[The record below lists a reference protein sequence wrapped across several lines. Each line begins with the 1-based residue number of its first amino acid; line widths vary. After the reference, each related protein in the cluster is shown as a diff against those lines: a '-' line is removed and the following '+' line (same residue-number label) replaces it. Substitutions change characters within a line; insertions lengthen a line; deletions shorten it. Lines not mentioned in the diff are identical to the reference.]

1 MCGEIEE
8 WQEVKQVDVRLT
20 TSGAQTTVQL
30 PLLIERVE
38 QIRLDES
45 LFVGFNGGASAAV
58 YLDFRSN
65 GISSVSANNENRPG
79 CMLQVDVLNPHA
91 VYQRPKVLGN
101 GSFMTTNSFEIAIR
115 LPTGVPVLFT
125 ECALSLT
132 FVCRKGENAL
142 SEVRRMKAAMLPPP
156 SIKDG
161 IAYNSF
167 GN

>member
-20 TSGAQTTVQL
+20 TSGTATTVQL

-38 QIRLDES
+38 QVRLDEIM
-45 LFVGFNGGASAAV
+45 FVGFNGGASAAV
-58 YLDFRSN
+58 YLDFRTN
-65 GISSVSANNENRPG
+65 GINSASANNENRPG
-79 CMLQVDVLNPHA
+79 CMIQVDVLNPHTA
-91 VYQRPKVLGN
+91 YQRPKVLGN
-101 GSFMTTNSFEIAIR
+101 GNFMTTNSFEIAIR

-125 ECALSLT
+125 EAALSLT
-132 FVCRKGENAL
+132 FVCRKSENSLA
-142 SEVRRMKAAMLPPP
+142 EVRRLKAMMLPPP

-167 GN
+167 